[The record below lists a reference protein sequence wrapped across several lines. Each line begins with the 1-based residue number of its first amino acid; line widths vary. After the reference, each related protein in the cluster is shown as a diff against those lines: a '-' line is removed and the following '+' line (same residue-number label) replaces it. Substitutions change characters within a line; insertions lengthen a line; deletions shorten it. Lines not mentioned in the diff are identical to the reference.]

1 MSSLDPSVL
10 SFAERMEARLVKKD
24 EKWSGRSWKDSP
36 VDFDQT
42 WWQLQHKLELFQ
54 RVSLAYSKGARID
67 REGLKTIAADIANYM
82 MILTDS
88 M

>member
-24 EKWSGRSWKDSP
+24 EKWSGRSWKTRR
-36 VDFDQT
+36 VNFETT
-42 WWQLQHKLELFQ
+42 WWKLQQKQELFTQ
-54 RVSLAYSKGARID
+54 VTTAYLHGGRINKED
-67 REGLKTIAADIANYM
+67 LKIVAADIANYL